1 MVLGKAMRKNR
12 PAITSLL
19 LRCLMLRCPVC
30 GGQSIAQRPF
40 QIRHHC
46 TSCGALFKRE
56 DGFFVGAIMANVMT
70 TEFLIL
76 VVYLISLPLFSFEDQ
91 LVIRLLIVLAVL
103 FPLAF
108 YHHSWSLWLSFD
120 HLIETLPRYVD
131 QYSRPAQKGSEL
143 ERKTPESLRPDR
155 YFDNR
160 N

>member
-1 MVLGKAMRKNR
+1 MRGNR
-12 PAITSLL
+12 PPLTSLL

-56 DGFFVGAIMANVMT
+56 DGFFVGAIMANVMI

-91 LVIRLLIVLAVL
+91 FVIRLLVILAVL

-108 YHHSWSLWLSFD
+108 YHHSWSIWLSFD
-120 HLIETLPRYVD
+120 HLIETLPKYVD
-131 QYSRPAQKGSEL
+131 QYSVSAKQGSVD
-143 ERKTPESLRPDR
+143 ERKPPESLHPNR
-155 YFDNR
+155 YFNNR